1 MANLIILE
9 GLSRTGKSSISK
21 ILSEKYKALN
31 ISHKDKMPEY
41 VKNLPDFYHG
51 MHLTISAIV
60 KQFPNETFILDR
72 SFISELVYS
81 KFFKRETYETQ
92 GNLIEDLLYNNNF
105 IVAYFSGTYA
115 NYKDR
120 NPKDRIIYSEKDFI
134 QQKDLFDWYYCKYKD
149 LNESFLDPEKW
160 QSRFV
165 EIDTNTTSIDNA
177 IQIIENVLEKN
188 NIIKHVLYEN

>member
-1 MANLIILE
+1 MANIIILE

-21 ILSEKYKALN
+21 ILSDKYKALN
-31 ISHKDKMPEY
+31 ISYKDKMPEY

-51 MHLTISAIV
+51 IHLTFSHIV

-81 KFFKRETYETQ
+81 KFFKRNTYENQ
-92 GNLIEDLLYNNNF
+92 GNLIEDLLFNNNF
-105 IVAYFSGTYA
+105 VIAYFSSTYR
-115 NYKDR
+115 NYLDR

-149 LNESFLDPEKW
+149 LNESEDW
-160 QSRFV
+160 QSRFT
-165 EIDTNTTSIDNA
+165 EIDTNTTSMDNT
-177 IQIIENVLEKN
+177 IQIIENLLEQNNFIKNVL
-188 NIIKHVLYEN
+188 HEN

>member
-31 ISHKDKMPEY
+31 ISHKDKMPQY

-51 MHLTISAIV
+51 MHLTLSAVI

-120 NPKDRIIYSEKDFI
+120 NPKDVIIYSEKDFI
-134 QQKDLFDWYYCKYKD
+134 QQKDLFDWYFCKYKD
-149 LNESFLDPEKW
+149 LDMSDEW

-165 EIDTNTTSIDNA
+165 EIDTNIKSMKDT
-177 IQIIENVLEKN
+177 IQTIENVLECN
-188 NIIKHVLYEN
+188 NFIKHTLI

>member
-1 MANLIILE
+1 
-9 GLSRTGKSSISK
+9 
-21 ILSEKYKALN
+21 
-31 ISHKDKMPEY
+31 
-41 VKNLPDFYHG
+41 
-51 MHLTISAIV
+51 MHLTLSAVI

-120 NPKDRIIYSEKDFI
+120 NPKDVIIYSEKDFI
-134 QQKDLFDWYYCKYKD
+134 QQKDLFDWYFCKYKD
-149 LNESFLDPEKW
+149 LDMSDEW

-165 EIDTNTTSIDNA
+165 EIDTNIKSMKDT
-177 IQIIENVLEKN
+177 IQTIENVLECN
-188 NIIKHVLYEN
+188 NFIKHTLI